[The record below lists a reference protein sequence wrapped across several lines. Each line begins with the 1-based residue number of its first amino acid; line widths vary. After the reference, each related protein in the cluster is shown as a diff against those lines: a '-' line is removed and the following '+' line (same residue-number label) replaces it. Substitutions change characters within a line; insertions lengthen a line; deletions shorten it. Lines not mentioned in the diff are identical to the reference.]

1 MDGTQLSTVEVE
13 GEVVRRVVGQPTV
26 PLTDSTFHRRRAK
39 GQVGRENFVSH
50 EWRQTRS
57 SSRMVTGYAQLGVM
71 QDKELA
77 KGSRLCNC
85 NQRQLQGNWKTV

>member
-39 GQVGRENFVSH
+39 GQDGRENFVSH

-57 SSRMVTGYAQLGVM
+57 SSRIVAGYA
-71 QDKELA
+71 
-77 KGSRLCNC
+77 
-85 NQRQLQGNWKTV
+85 